1 MSAHLLNFFIFSGAL
16 IGVALESAKVM
27 TWCMP
32 GEDEPFSGIWA
43 TRFYEQ
49 GTKMREQ
56 VASGGGEAG
65 GDKLKVG

>member
-1 MSAHLLNFFIFSGAL
+1 MERKANNMGATY
-16 IGVALESAKVM
+16 VTVM
-27 TWCMP
+27 IRNPAEPDRLP

-49 GTKMREQ
+49 GSKMRDQ